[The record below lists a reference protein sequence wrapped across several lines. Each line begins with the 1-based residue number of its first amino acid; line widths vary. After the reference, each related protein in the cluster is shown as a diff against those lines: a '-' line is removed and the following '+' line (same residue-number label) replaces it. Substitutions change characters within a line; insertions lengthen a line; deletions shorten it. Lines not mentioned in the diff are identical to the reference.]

1 MSMRICHVSDIH
13 KVDDN
18 RIVLKECRSLK
29 NAGYEVHVIAVGK
42 SQMFEGIALHGI
54 TATSRIKR
62 YFGSK
67 RDLLRKAISIDAQVY
82 HLHDP
87 ELLQIAKSLKKK
99 TNAKIIYDSHEDYK
113 EQLALKNSLPVRVLM
128 KCWYALILWKA
139 KKYLDGFIFP
149 CNNPRLEK
157 EISPL
162 KLTTVDNYPLL
173 SYQTRGVRN
182 IKKLEHSV
190 CYIGSISRDR
200 GIIQA
205 IKATSK
211 ANAILELVG
220 KIDDNSLYEEMS
232 NLPEWKCVN
241 YHGILPH
248 DEALEIAAKSEVG
261 LCCLANSGQY
271 AKTRNLSTKVYEY
284 FLNDV
289 AVLLNRTNFN
299 MELNNQFEFALIVDD
314 INNINDYAN
323 KILKLLTDEKLRKKL
338 ASNGY
343 EYVIS
348 HANWE
353 SEEKK
358 LFALYEDILKK

>member
-1 MSMRICHVSDIH
+1 MGVRVCHVSDIH
-13 KVDDN
+13 KTDDN

-29 NAGYEVHVIAVGK
+29 NAGYEVHVIAVGE
-42 SQMFEGIALHGI
+42 SQMFEGIVLHGI

-67 RDLLRKAISIDAQVY
+67 RNLLRKAISIDAQVY

-113 EQLALKNSLPVRVLM
+113 EQLAIKNSLPVRVMM
-128 KCWYALILWKA
+128 KCWYALTLWKA

-149 CNNPRLEK
+149 CVNPRLEK

-162 KLTTVDNYPLL
+162 KLTTVDNFPLL
-173 SYQTRGVRN
+173 SYQTEGIQHIEK
-182 IKKLEHSV
+182 IKNSV

-200 GIIQA
+200 GVIQA
-205 IKATSK
+205 IKATAK
-211 ANAILELVG
+211 ANAKLELVG
-220 KIDDNSLYEEMS
+220 KIDDDSLYEELI

-241 YHGILPH
+241 YYGLVPH
-248 DEALEIAAKSEVG
+248 SEALEIAAKTEVG
-261 LCCLANSGQY
+261 LCCLTNSGQY
-271 AKTRNLSTKVYEY
+271 AQSHNLATKVYEY
-284 FLNDV
+284 FLNNV
-289 AVLLNRTNFN
+289 AVLLNRTDYNV
-299 MELNNQFEFALIVDD
+299 EINNKFDFALIVDD
-314 INNINDYAN
+314 INNIDDYAN
-323 KILKLLTDEKLRKKL
+323 RIKELLSNDGLRKKL

-343 EYVIS
+343 KYVIS
-348 HANWE
+348 HANWI

-358 LFALYEDILKK
+358 LLSLYEEII